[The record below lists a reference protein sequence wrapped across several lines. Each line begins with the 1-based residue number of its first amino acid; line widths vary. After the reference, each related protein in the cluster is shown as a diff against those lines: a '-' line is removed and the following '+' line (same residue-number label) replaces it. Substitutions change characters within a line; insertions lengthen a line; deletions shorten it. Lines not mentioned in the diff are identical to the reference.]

1 MIPTTVQFT
10 LLALSSL
17 ILAECDFTV
26 NAKDREIIITRIF
39 DAPRGLVWKLWTD
52 PKLIPQWWGPRRLTT
67 KVDKMDLRPAGVW
80 RFVQRDSSGNEY
92 AFNGVYREIVAPE
105 RFVYTFEFE
114 GMPGHVAVE
123 TVTFEADDGRTK
135 LTNKVLYK
143 AVEDLE
149 GMVKS
154 GMQEGVIETVARF
167 AELLAKK
174 SG

>member
-1 MIPTTVQFT
+1 
-10 LLALSSL
+10 
-17 ILAECDFTV
+17 
-26 NAKDREIIITRIF
+26 
-39 DAPRGLVWKLWTD
+39 
-52 PKLIPQWWGPRRLTT
+52 
-67 KVDKMDLRPAGVW
+67 
-80 RFVQRDSSGNEY
+80 
-92 AFNGVYREIVAPE
+92 
-105 RFVYTFEFE
+105 
-114 GMPGHVAVE
+114 MPGHVAVE